1 MQLDQTHVA
10 IRVRTLSEI
19 GDLAL
24 VLLHRYPTLLLIGF
38 FWGAL
43 PWAIANGLLLYWI
56 PITESQYGLD
66 DPEAR
71 WQTTRYITWMALLV
85 FLQTP
90 AAGVITTIYL
100 GQAVFESSPSWKT
113 AVADARKQL
122 GRWIRFL
129 GLRRLAIPAMVI
141 AGIRLFQPWDALFDV
156 TIPIVFFMAAIVIRA
171 SRPFLPEMILLER
184 CPTRSKNP
192 NEITLSKR
200 ARTLH
205 RPSGSDV
212 GGRWIVSGFTLS
224 VIFAGLFYSLV
235 WLRGIATG
243 YWNIGLVTLMVL
255 YPLALWTVGG
265 LSVVVRM
272 IAYLDTRIRL
282 EGWDVELAVRAEAM
296 RQFGDEIEPVVGQQ
310 SVVSSSGSQDN
321 ARSNSKTSVAPA
333 GGAT

>member
-24 VLLHRYPTLLLIGF
+24 VLLHRYPTLLLVGF
-38 FWGAL
+38 FMGAF
-43 PWAIANGLLLYWI
+43 PWMVANALLLYWI
-56 PITESQYGLD
+56 PITEAQYGLD

-71 WQTTRYITWMALLV
+71 WQISRYITWMALLV

-100 GQAVFESSPSWKT
+100 GQAVFESSPSWKSAT
-113 AVADARKQL
+113 ATAKKL
-122 GRWIRFL
+122 FGRWFRFL
-129 GLRRLAIPAMVI
+129 AVRRMVLPAMIIV
-141 AGIRLFQPWDALFDV
+141 GMRMFRPWDSLFDV
-156 TIPIVFFMAAIVIRA
+156 TFPLMFFFVAVVVRA

-184 CPTRSKNP
+184 CPVRSKNP

-200 ARTLH
+200 ARALH

-212 GGRWIVSGFTLS
+212 GSRWVVSAFMLTI
-224 VIFAGLFYSLV
+224 IFAGLFYSLV
-235 WLRGIATG
+235 WVRGIATG
-243 YWNIGLVTLMVL
+243 YWNIGLFTLLVL
-255 YPLALWTVGG
+255 YPIALWMVGG

-282 EGWDVELAVRAEAM
+282 EGWDVELAVRAEAI
-296 RQFGDEIEPVVGQQ
+296 RQFGDEGDSVIEQAGSQPR
-310 SVVSSSGSQDN
+310 SSSSRIRP
-321 ARSNSKTSVAPA
+321 AA
-333 GGAT
+333 GGTR